1 MKFLSFFLSFCV
13 SLCFIAHG
21 YSADLRRAGAEY
33 TSVFYSQNETVG
45 WPVIV
50 RGEVFSI
57 GASDVMPDENDLKGY
72 VAEKTKLTVRLYNN
86 EGIKAGDELFVVD
99 KNNLVNARIKV
110 ASVYKSVSFGYM
122 LIGYGN
128 FRLCSIRDRVVQRT
142 FEQYSQE
149 QAIVHKSR
157 GDYYRE
163 KGNDG
168 SAIAEYKKALAF
180 DKANPEVHLAMGEI
194 YYKQGML
201 QYAFREFTEA
211 KKSLARLYDNEDR
224 FMLFKG
230 MAEIRFREI
239 LEAPLTQ
246 EKREEFRREG
256 IAFCEEALK
265 IYPASVDVNYFIGRF
280 YYKKSMMI
288 EDDDSIARDYFLKV
302 VKAQPAHT
310 GANIAL
316 SELYFKHRNKEKAE
330 YFVLQALKG
339 EPNNARA
346 VELLNY
352 IRNTA
357 FR

>member
-1 MKFLSFFLSFCV
+1 MKFFLSFC
-13 SLCFIAHG
+13 LIFCFIVYG
-21 YSADLRRAGAEY
+21 YSANLRRMGPER
-33 TSVFYSQNETVG
+33 TSVFYSQNETLG

-50 RGEVFSI
+50 RGEVHSI
-57 GASDVMPDENDLKGY
+57 GTSDMIPDKTELKGY
-72 VAEKTKLTVRLYNN
+72 IAEKTKLTARLYSN
-86 EGIKAGDELFVVD
+86 EGIMAGDELFVID
-99 KNNLVNARIKV
+99 KNNLINGRIKV
-110 ASVYKSVSFGYM
+110 ASVYKSPSFGYM

-128 FRLCSIRDRVVQRT
+128 FRLCSVRDRVVQRT
-142 FEQYSQE
+142 FEQYSQDR
-149 QAIVHKSR
+149 AVAHKGR

-168 SAIAEYKKALAF
+168 RAIAEYKKALSF
-180 DKANPEVHLAMGEI
+180 DKGNPEVHLSLGEI

-201 QYAFREFTEA
+201 QYAFKEFTEA

-256 IAFCEEALK
+256 IVLCEEALK
-265 IYPASVDVNYFIGRF
+265 IYPASADVNYFMGRF

-288 EDDDSIARDYFLKV
+288 EETDSIARDYFLKV
-302 VKAQPAHT
+302 VKTQPVHI

-330 YFVLQALKG
+330 YFVSQALKG

-346 VELLNY
+346 IELLKY
-352 IRNTA
+352 IRNTPL
-357 FR
+357 R